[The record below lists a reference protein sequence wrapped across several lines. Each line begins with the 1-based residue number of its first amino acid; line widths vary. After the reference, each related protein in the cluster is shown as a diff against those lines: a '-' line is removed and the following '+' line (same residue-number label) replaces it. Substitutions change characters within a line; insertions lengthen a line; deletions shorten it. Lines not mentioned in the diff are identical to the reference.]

1 MAAPLLIATDLRSL
15 TSPDAFHRAA
25 LRILLADEVIAV
37 DQDPLATQGVRVSAH
52 NLEGGEVWA
61 KPLQHS
67 QDNNARRTS
76 RARARLEEVEEVE
89 VAVALLNRGSAPTNI
104 SVIFA
109 THLAH
114 LPGWGASN
122 GDGSGAPIS
131 ASVRDL
137 WARAENGTH
146 TSSFTAAVEP
156 HATVLV
162 RLRRVHTAR
171 EWQHTARPPVRGGS
185 EVLRTI

>member
-1 MAAPLLIATDLRSL
+1 MLCGLLCPLIFVFERVAAFLFLR
-15 TSPDAFHRAA
+15 A
-25 LRILLADEVIAV
+25 
-37 DQDPLATQGVRVSAH
+37 
-52 NLEGGEVWA
+52 
-61 KPLQHS
+61 
-67 QDNNARRTS
+67 S
-76 RARARLEEVEEVE
+76 RDF
-89 VAVALLNRGSAPTNI
+89 
-104 SVIFA
+104 IFA
-109 THLAH
+109 IHLAH

-122 GDGSGAPIS
+122 GDGSGALIS